1 MGRSDY
7 LVQAGVGF
15 DVDRSGAR
23 KSIGIFESLASTL
36 NTVATKTAAKGF
48 EQTEKDYAAS
58 MAEIKKID
66 KNATE
71 ALAKSSTKAAQ
82 QTQKALQRAMP
93 KPLSDAQKSKMSTKD
108 IDDYEKKFKASMKGM
123 ESSYSKYVKNAEKM
137 GLKVRKAQGGF
148 GTGQSVTDFQKKDVE
163 QRKRLIN
170 LTKRMI
176 KDEKERIE
184 NLKKKGQSTKQAE
197 EELKSLL
204 KQEKAQV
211 NLNEDLTQQERKLDK
226 IKRKNAQRE
235 RKAEKK
241 RAVEQKKQIQR
252 LKAVQQGFQR
262 IGQVASM
269 TAGKIKAGMTN
280 AFVIGTAAATAFF
293 YKMQPLAEVVMDF
306 EKTITNANS
315 VFNVTQE
322 QLHAVSDTMVQ
333 FTLRYGVSAQ
343 ETATGLYQLA
353 SAGLSAAES
362 QEVLQHTMK
371 LAMATQG
378 DHNTLAKLTTQTIM
392 GFGMEMTDAGMLTDK
407 FAHTIQ
413 KSLVEWQDLSSSVKF
428 AMPFFVATGQSIDE
442 LLGGLEVLSNRA
454 LEAGIAGRGLRQA
467 LAQFAKHASDNESA
481 FAKMGVSILDAEG
494 NMKALSAIAL
504 EAKAAFGDVTDLEAL
519 TAMLEDMNVRGA
531 TAFALLVQNA
541 DEFDN
546 AVQSVANSTGEATR
560 MADIQQESLAMQIQR
575 VKNALLAPFLL
586 ADEVGAAQGSLN
598 EFTLRIRELVDEFT
612 QFFIVIGPDGQ
623 ETYSKHGQALKEFVL
638 AVLEEAVIII
648 KQLKDVFL
656 DQESGLETFAGL
668 LKVATAP
675 LKALLSVIDFLGPSS
690 LKWYAGLKIITA
702 LLPIS
707 NIMTIMAARAQ
718 MMLMYAM
725 AQGIPIQEVRFGQMM
740 REMGMMPAWL
750 TTKFAQIA
758 AIDTSATS
766 LFVEGLMATNTS
778 RAWMLYAA
786 SIAVAALKLTAFV
799 VGAKILMDTLGEL
812 GAVIATFTALQYFGA
827 LSNMFAWYSKA
838 LPPPAAV
845 AATAATGLAGAAVM
859 WKLYG
864 AMKSS
869 MSSQGIGDG
878 ATADLPDMKF
888 NKERNYDGG
897 GTYLPTYDNG
907 GMSTEHGMAIL
918 QKGETVIP
926 KTQNMLGGGITLNMG
941 DVNVQD
947 GEDFAERVAAAL
959 PSALQRVNDSGAI

>member
-23 KSIGIFESLASTL
+23 KTIGLFESLANTL
-36 NTVATKTAAKGF
+36 NSVAMKSTAKGF

-58 MAEIKKID
+58 MKKIEKID
-66 KNATE
+66 QEATE
-71 ALAKSSTKAAQ
+71 ALRKSSTKAAQ
-82 QTQKALQRAMP
+82 QTQKALQRSMP
-93 KPLSDAQKSKMSTKD
+93 KPLTDAQKKKMSTKE
-108 IDDYEKKFKASMKGM
+108 ITEYEDKFKKSMKGM

-137 GLKVRKAQGGF
+137 GIKVRKAQGGF

-170 LTKRMI
+170 LTKRMV
-176 KDEKERIE
+176 KDEKERIA
-184 NLKKKGQSTKQAE
+184 NMKKRGQATEAAE
-197 EELKSLL
+197 AELEALV
-204 KQEKAQV
+204 KQEKAMV

-226 IKRKNAQRE
+226 IKRKNARDE
-235 RKAEKK
+235 RKAEKT

-269 TAGKIKAGMTN
+269 TAGKIKAGIQN

-293 YKMQPLAEVVMDF
+293 YKMQPLAETVMDF
-306 EKTITNANS
+306 EKTIVNANS
-315 VFNVTQE
+315 VFNVTKKE
-322 QLHAVSDTMVQ
+322 LHEVSDTMVN

-481 FAKMGVSILDAEG
+481 FAKMGVSLMDAEG

-546 AVQSVANSTGEATR
+546 AVRTVANSTGEATR

-598 EFTLRIRELVDEFT
+598 EFTLRIKELVDEFT

-623 ETYSKHGQALKEFVL
+623 ETYSKHGESLKQFVL
-638 AVLEEAVIII
+638 AVLEEAVVVIR
-648 KQLKDVFL
+648 QLKDVFL
-656 DQESGLETFAGL
+656 EQDSGLETFASL

-675 LKALLSVIDFLGPSS
+675 LKALLSIIEFLGPSS
-690 LKWYAGLKIITA
+690 LKWYAGLKIVTA
-702 LLPIS
+702 ILPIS
-707 NIMTIMAARAQ
+707 NILTIMAARAQ

-725 AQGIPIQEVRFGQMM
+725 AQGIPIHKVSTMQMM
-740 REMGMMPAWL
+740 KDMGLMPTW
-750 TTKFAQIA
+750 IA
-758 AIDTSATS
+758 GKIAMAKSIDLSAGS
-766 LFVEGLMATNTS
+766 LFVEGLMATSTS
-778 RAWMLYAA
+778 RAYMLYAA
-786 SIAVAALKLTAFV
+786 SVAMATIKITAFV
-799 VGAKILMDTLGEL
+799 VGTKMLIDLMGPL
-812 GAVIATFTALQYFGA
+812 GAAIAGVAAALYLLNMMKATEGALDIYKEPFTAAAIA
-827 LSNMFAWYSKA
+827 LAAGTIIAVGSWALYKKFA
-838 LPPPAAV
+838 
-845 AATAATGLAGAAVM
+845 
-859 WKLYG
+859 
-864 AMKSS
+864 
-869 MSSQGIGDG
+869 SQASQAHGGSG
-878 ATADLPDMKF
+878 GDLPDMKF
-888 NKERNYDGG
+888 NKERSYDGG
-897 GTYLPTYDNG
+897 GTFLPTYDNG
-907 GMSTEHGMAIL
+907 GMTTEHGMAML

>member
-23 KSIGIFESLASTL
+23 KTIGLFESLANTL
-36 NTVATKTAAKGF
+36 NSVAMKSTAKGF

-58 MAEIKKID
+58 MKKIEKID
-66 KNATE
+66 QEATE
-71 ALAKSSTKAAQ
+71 ALRKSSTKAAQ
-82 QTQKALQRAMP
+82 QTQKALQRSMP
-93 KPLSDAQKSKMSTKD
+93 KPLTDAQKKKMSTKE
-108 IDDYEKKFKASMKGM
+108 ITEYEDKFKKSMKGM

-137 GLKVRKAQGGF
+137 GIKVRKAQGGF

-170 LTKRMI
+170 LTKRMV
-176 KDEKERIE
+176 KDEKERIA
-184 NLKKKGQSTKQAE
+184 NMKKRGQATEAAE
-197 EELKSLL
+197 AELEALV
-204 KQEKAQV
+204 KQEKAMV

-226 IKRKNAQRE
+226 IKRKNARDE
-235 RKAEKK
+235 RKAEKT

-269 TAGKIKAGMTN
+269 TAGKIKAGIQN

-293 YKMQPLAEVVMDF
+293 YKMQPLAETVMDF
-306 EKTITNANS
+306 EKTIVNANS
-315 VFNVTQE
+315 VFNVTKKE
-322 QLHAVSDTMVQ
+322 LHEVSDTMVN

-481 FAKMGVSILDAEG
+481 FAKMGVSLMDAEG

-546 AVQSVANSTGEATR
+546 AVRTVANSTGEATR

-598 EFTLRIRELVDEFT
+598 EFTLRIKELVDEFT

-623 ETYSKHGQALKEFVL
+623 ETYSKHGESLKQFVL
-638 AVLEEAVIII
+638 AVLEEAVVVIR
-648 KQLKDVFL
+648 QLKDVFL
-656 DQESGLETFAGL
+656 EQDSGLETFASL

-675 LKALLSVIDFLGPSS
+675 LKALLSIIEFLGPSS

-702 LLPIS
+702 ILPIS
-707 NIMTIMAARAQ
+707 NILTIMAARAQ

-725 AQGIPIQEVRFGQMM
+725 AQGIPIHKVSTMQMM
-740 REMGMMPAWL
+740 KDMGLMPTW
-750 TTKFAQIA
+750 IA
-758 AIDTSATS
+758 GKIAMAKSIDLSAGS
-766 LFVEGLMATNTS
+766 LFVEGLMATSTS
-778 RAWMLYAA
+778 RAYMLYAA
-786 SIAVAALKLTAFV
+786 SVAMATIKITAFV
-799 VGAKILMDTLGEL
+799 VGTKMLIDLMGPL
-812 GAVIATFTALQYFGA
+812 GAAIAGVAAALYLLNMMKATEGALDIYKEPFTAAAIA
-827 LSNMFAWYSKA
+827 LAAGTIIAVGSWALYKKFA
-838 LPPPAAV
+838 
-845 AATAATGLAGAAVM
+845 
-859 WKLYG
+859 
-864 AMKSS
+864 
-869 MSSQGIGDG
+869 SQASQAHGGSG
-878 ATADLPDMKF
+878 GDLPDMKF
-888 NKERNYDGG
+888 NKERSYDGG
-897 GTYLPTYDNG
+897 GTFLPTYDNG
-907 GMSTEHGMAIL
+907 GMTTEHGMAML

>member
-23 KSIGIFESLASTL
+23 KTIGLFESLANTL
-36 NTVATKTAAKGF
+36 NSVAMKSTAKGF

-58 MAEIKKID
+58 MKKIEKID
-66 KNATE
+66 QEATE
-71 ALAKSSTKAAQ
+71 ALRKSSTKAAQ
-82 QTQKALQRAMP
+82 QTQKALQRSMP
-93 KPLSDAQKSKMSTKD
+93 KPLTDAQKKKMSTKE
-108 IDDYEKKFKASMKGM
+108 ITEYEDKFKKSMKGM

-137 GLKVRKAQGGF
+137 GIKVRKAQGGF

-170 LTKRMI
+170 LTKRMV
-176 KDEKERIE
+176 KDEKERIA
-184 NLKKKGQSTKQAE
+184 NMKKRGQATEAAE
-197 EELKSLL
+197 AELEALV
-204 KQEKAQV
+204 KQEKAMV

-226 IKRKNAQRE
+226 IKRKNARDE
-235 RKAEKK
+235 RKAEKT

-269 TAGKIKAGMTN
+269 TAGKIKAGIQN

-293 YKMQPLAEVVMDF
+293 YKMQPLAETVMDF
-306 EKTITNANS
+306 EKTIVNANS
-315 VFNVTQE
+315 VFNVTKKE
-322 QLHAVSDTMVQ
+322 LHEVSDTMVN

-481 FAKMGVSILDAEG
+481 FAKMGVSLMDAEG

-546 AVQSVANSTGEATR
+546 AVRTVANSTGEATR

-598 EFTLRIRELVDEFT
+598 EFTLRIKELVDEFT

-623 ETYSKHGQALKEFVL
+623 ETYSKHGESLKQFVL
-638 AVLEEAVIII
+638 AVLEEAVVVIR
-648 KQLKDVFL
+648 QLKDVFL
-656 DQESGLETFAGL
+656 EQDSGLETFASL

-675 LKALLSVIDFLGPSS
+675 LKALLSIIEFLGPSS
-690 LKWYAGLKIITA
+690 LKWYAGLKIVTA
-702 LLPIS
+702 ILPIS
-707 NIMTIMAARAQ
+707 NILTIMAARAQ

-725 AQGIPIQEVRFGQMM
+725 AQGIPIHKVSTMQMM
-740 REMGMMPAWL
+740 KDMGLMPTWITGKMGM
-750 TTKFAQIA
+750 IS
-758 AIDTSATS
+758 AINLSATS
-766 LFVEGLMATNTS
+766 LMFEGMMANTTGK
-778 RAWMLYAA
+778 AYLFYAA
-786 SIAVAALKLTAFV
+786 SVAMAAIKISAFV
-799 VGAKILMDTLGEL
+799 VGTKMLIDLMGPL
-812 GAVIATFTALQYFGA
+812 GAAIAGVAAALYLLNMMKATEGALDIYKEPFTAAAIA
-827 LSNMFAWYSKA
+827 LAAGTIIAVGSWALYKKFA
-838 LPPPAAV
+838 
-845 AATAATGLAGAAVM
+845 
-859 WKLYG
+859 
-864 AMKSS
+864 
-869 MSSQGIGDG
+869 SQASQAHGGSG
-878 ATADLPDMKF
+878 GDLPDMKF
-888 NKERNYDGG
+888 NKERSYDGG
-897 GTYLPTYDNG
+897 GTFLPTYDNG
-907 GMSTEHGMAIL
+907 GMTTEHGMAML

>member
-1 MGRSDY
+1 M
-7 LVQAGVGF
+7 
-15 DVDRSGAR
+15 
-23 KSIGIFESLASTL
+23 FEGLAATL

-58 MAEIKKID
+58 MAKIEKID
-66 KNATE
+66 KEATA

-82 QTQKALQRAMP
+82 ATQKALQRSMP
-93 KPLSDAQKSKMSTKD
+93 KPLTDAQKKKMSSKE
-108 IDDYEKKFKASMKGM
+108 IDDYEKKFKSSMKGM
-123 ESSYSKYVKNAEKM
+123 SSSYAKYVKNAEKM

-148 GTGQSVTDFQKKDVE
+148 GTGQSVADFQKKDVE

-170 LTKRMI
+170 LTKRMV
-176 KDEKERIE
+176 KDEKERIK
-184 NLKKKGQSTKQAE
+184 NLKKKGQSTKAAE
-197 EELKSLL
+197 AELKALI
-204 KQEKAQV
+204 KQEKAMV

-226 IKRKNAQRE
+226 IKRKGARDE

-241 RAVEQKKQIQR
+241 RAVDQKKQIQR

-269 TAGKIKAGMTN
+269 TAGKIKAGIQN

-293 YKMQPLAEVVMDF
+293 YKMQPLAQSVMEF

-315 VFNVTQE
+315 VFNVTQKE
-322 QLHAVSDTMVQ
+322 LHAVSDTMVN
-333 FTLRYGVSAQ
+333 FTLKYGVSAQ

-392 GFGMEMTDAGMLTDK
+392 GFGMEMTEAGDLTDK

-413 KSLVEWQDLSSSVKF
+413 KSLVEWQDLASSVKF

-467 LAQFAKHASDNESA
+467 LAQFAKHAHDNESA

-494 NMKALSAIAL
+494 NMKDLSAIAL

-541 DEFDN
+541 DEFDS
-546 AVQSVANSTGEATR
+546 AVRNVANSAGEATR

-575 VKNALLAPFLL
+575 VKNALLDQFLL

-612 QFFIVIGPDGQ
+612 KFFIVIGPDGQ
-623 ETYSKHGQALKEFVL
+623 ETYSKHGESIKQFVL
-638 AVLEEAVIII
+638 TVLEEAVVII

-656 DQESGLETFAGL
+656 DQESGLETFASL

-675 LKALLSVIDFLGPSS
+675 LKALLAVIDILGPSS
-690 LKWYAGLKIITA
+690 LKWYAGLKVLTA

-707 NIMTIMAARAQ
+707 NILTLMAARAN
-718 MMLMYAM
+718 MLLMYAISKQVSVSQVSM
-725 AQGIPIQEVRFGQMM
+725 AGMM
-740 REMGMMPAWL
+740 VEMGMLSPLIALRLQHAKATGFNAMALWAQAGALSANNKAW
-750 TTKFAQIA
+750 I
-758 AIDTSATS
+758 
-766 LFVEGLMATNTS
+766 
-778 RAWMLYAA
+778 LYAA
-786 SIAVAALKLTAFV
+786 ATGVAMLKITAFV
-799 VGAKILMDTLGEL
+799 IGAKILMDTLGKL
-812 GAVIATFTALQYFGA
+812 GAVIATFAALQYFGA

-838 LPPPAAV
+838 LPPPFAV
-845 AATAATGLAGAAVM
+845 AATAATGLAGAAIM
-859 WKLYG
+859 WKLYN
-864 AMKSS
+864 AMQTS
-869 MSSQGIGDG
+869 MASAGHGDG
-878 ATADLPDMKF
+878 GGANLPDLKF

-897 GTYLPTYDNG
+897 GTFLPTYDNG
-907 GMSTEHGMAIL
+907 GMTTEHGMAVL

-926 KTQNMLGGGITLNMG
+926 KTQNMLGGGGITLNMG